1 MKFFWLNFQCTLPVS
16 KLCNS
21 LNLTWANARRHVL
34 YREKHQYRFLLHWG
48 FHKDRFGPIVFFFQ
62 LHQWFATFYT
72 KFWNWY
78 VCRWHNIWSSGN
90 TCESI
95 QQSSQESLDNA
106 NCWFSLNRMKPNPTK
121 TMQMLIR
128 TSQKLRCVDKT
139 CMSLFFNDVK
149 LEEAVGEKLLGI
161 RIDKYL
167 TWNLHIDYVI
177 SKLNCKINLL
187 KRSNI
192 VIFLDCRK
200 LLYNSLIKTLLYSMG
215 QLFQGTV
222 GEIVTITE
230 TLRQNDTRLVI
241 FRIIR

>member
-1 MKFFWLNFQCTLPVS
+1 
-16 KLCNS
+16 
-21 LNLTWANARRHVL
+21 
-34 YREKHQYRFLLHWG
+34 
-48 FHKDRFGPIVFFFQ
+48 
-62 LHQWFATFYT
+62 
-72 KFWNWY
+72 
-78 VCRWHNIWSSGN
+78 
-90 TCESI
+90 
-95 QQSSQESLDNA
+95 
-106 NCWFSLNRMKPNPTK
+106 MKPNPTK